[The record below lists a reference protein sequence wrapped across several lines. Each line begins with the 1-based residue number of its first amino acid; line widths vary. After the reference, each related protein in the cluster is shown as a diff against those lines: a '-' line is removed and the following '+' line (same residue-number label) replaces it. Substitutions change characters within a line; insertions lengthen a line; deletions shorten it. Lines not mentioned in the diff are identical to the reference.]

1 MHKKQYLHPV
11 RVKKTKQETWV
22 YEEMS
27 KKDEKEKEW
36 DKVDQAA
43 KLIFNM
49 ASAPHKR
56 PKKPNKKD
64 LNRKFSFILC

>member
-1 MHKKQYLHPV
+1 
-11 RVKKTKQETWV
+11 
-22 YEEMS
+22 MS

-49 ASAPHKR
+49 ASVPHKR

-64 LNRKFSFILC
+64 LNRKFSLKKDRKGNPKIVEEGE